1 MISFAVM
8 PLLFGRLPV
17 WRDKANTSSAG
28 RPARRTLEHTQVY
41 SLRRSHHCAGDVRV
55 KCVVVVAVLLST
67 TGIAAAQTSASQNSL
82 AKGTPIIAQDS
93 LAQNSLAQ
101 NSSAQASPASQPKRT
116 KTAKASARPLPV
128 VIPQQFAPPQE
139 EYASFPDR
147 AAAAAAAAPSAC
159 QTGLGKVAEF
169 KPLPVLV
176 GAGECGATDAVLMTS
191 VILPDQSKVAV
202 SPPATLRCPM
212 AQQIADWVRED
223 VAPSMKKFG
232 PPLRVLDNFDSYSCR
247 GRNNIR
253 AAQLSEHGKAD
264 AIDIRDFALADGREF
279 GLTNTHVDKDWRDA
293 IKTSVCARFSTVL
306 GPGSDG
312 YHEEH
317 IHLDLAERHNNYKVC
332 QWDVRVPPS
341 AEAQTGTAPADSA
354 VPQGDDEAA
363 IPIDEVPL
371 PRPRPKFAFQQKSTE
386 R

>member
-1 MISFAVM
+1 MKCAV
-8 PLLFGRLPV
+8 V
-17 WRDKANTSSAG
+17 I
-28 RPARRTLEHTQVY
+28 
-41 SLRRSHHCAGDVRV
+41 
-55 KCVVVVAVLLST
+55 AVLLST
-67 TGIAAAQTSASQNSL
+67 TGIAAAQNSVPQNGF
-82 AKGTPIIAQDS
+82 AKDTPTI
-93 LAQNSLAQ
+93 
-101 NSSAQASPASQPKRT
+101 AQASPAPQLKQT
-116 KTAKASARPLPV
+116 KTAKATSRPLPV

-147 AAAAAAAAPSAC
+147 AAAAAAAEPSAC
-159 QTGLGKVAEF
+159 QIGLGKVAEF

-176 GAGECGATDAVLMTS
+176 GAGECGATDAVLVAS

-212 AQQIADWVRED
+212 AQQIAEWVRDD
-223 VAPSMKKFG
+223 VAPSMEKFG

-253 AAQLSEHGKAD
+253 AAQLSEHGKAN
-264 AIDIRDFALADGREF
+264 AIDVRDFALADGREF
-279 GLTNTHVDKDWRDA
+279 GLTDMRVDKEWRDA

-317 IHLDLAERHNNYKVC
+317 IHLDLAERRNNYKIC

-341 AEAQTGTAPADSA
+341 AADAQDQVKAKTAPAGNAAS
-354 VPQGDDEAA
+354 QGDDAAA

-371 PRPRPKFAFQQKSTE
+371 PRPRPRLAFQQRSTE